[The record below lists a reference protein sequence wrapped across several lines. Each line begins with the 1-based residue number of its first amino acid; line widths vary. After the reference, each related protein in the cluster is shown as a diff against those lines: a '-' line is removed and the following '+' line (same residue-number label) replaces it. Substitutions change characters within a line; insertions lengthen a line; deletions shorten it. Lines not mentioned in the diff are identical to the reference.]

1 MADLINDVRLLL
13 VDDTRTARDV
23 YTRLLTANGYRIE
36 TADSVQEGLK
46 KLAASAFDIV
56 IIDYFMPQENGD
68 VLCRAIRQDARLGHI
83 SPVILTATYSDEIIR
98 LSLEAGASDCLFK
111 DEPEELL
118 LARIAAMVRSIR
130 VRKTIDIERLHL
142 AQILGSLSEGV
153 YGVGRDTHITFMN
166 SAGLKIL
173 GFDHEDEVRGRNPHE
188 LLHFAQIDGRPNPP
202 ETCFL
207 MQAYEL
213 GDELLCW
220 DSVFWTRD
228 RQPLWVEC
236 NVVPMLMNGQHQG
249 SVVAFRDITMLREQ
263 IDKLNWQAYHDSLT
277 RLPNRRYFTDVLERE
292 FYRLKRSD
300 EVSGLLYIDLD
311 EFKAIN
317 DAAGHAAGDQL
328 LVEIGQ
334 LLARRIRGA
343 DVLARLGGD
352 EFGIILP
359 NVNADNLVN
368 IAEEFRALIA
378 DYRFNYRERTFR
390 VSGSVGASLIN
401 KHSTSPEQVLSQ
413 ADTASYTAKRRGD
426 CQAQLYVP
434 TEEGRTGS

>member
-1 MADLINDVRLLL
+1 MADLDGNIRILL

-23 YTRLLTANGYRIE
+23 YTRLFTTNGYRID
-36 TADSVQEGLK
+36 TAESVKGGLK
-46 KLAASAFDIV
+46 KLTESAFDIA

-68 VLCRAIRQDARLGHI
+68 VLCRAIRRDARLAHI
-83 SPVILTATYSDEIIR
+83 APVILTATYSDEIIR

-111 DEPEELL
+111 DEPQELL

-130 VRKTIDIERLHL
+130 VRKTIDLERHHL

-153 YGVGRDTHITFMN
+153 YGVDKSKQVTFMN
-166 SAGLKIL
+166 PAGLKIL
-173 GFDHEDEVRGRNPHE
+173 GYDREDEVRGRNPHE
-188 LLHFAQIDGRPNPP
+188 LFHFAQIDGRPNPP

-228 RQPLWVEC
+228 RRPLWVEC
-236 NVVPMLMNGQHQG
+236 NLVPMFMNGQHQG
-249 SVVAFRDITMLREQ
+249 SVVAFRDITELREQ

-277 RLPNRRYFTDVLERE
+277 CLPNRRYFTDTLDRE
-292 FYRLKRSD
+292 FCRLKRS
-300 EVSGLLYIDLD
+300 EESTGLLYIDLD

-317 DAAGHAAGDQL
+317 DVAGHAAGDL
-328 LVEIGQ
+328 LLMEIGQ
-334 LLARRIRGA
+334 LLSRRIRGA

-359 NVNADNLVN
+359 NVKIDNILDV
-368 IAEEFRALIA
+368 AEEFRALIA
-378 DYRFNYRERTFR
+378 NYSFNYRGRTFR
-390 VSGSVGASLIN
+390 VTGSIGASAMN
-401 KHSTSPEQVLSQ
+401 KHSVSPEQVLSQ
-413 ADTASYTAKRRGD
+413 ADTASYAAKRRSD
-426 CQAQLYVP
+426 HQVQMYFP
-434 TEEGRTGS
+434 IEEGKTGS

>member
-1 MADLINDVRLLL
+1 MIDVTDDTRILL

-23 YTRLLTANGYRIE
+23 YTRLLTEHGYRVDSAESVKHGIE
-36 TADSVQEGLK
+36 KLGTAG
-46 KLAASAFDIV
+46 FDIV
-56 IIDYFMPQENGD
+56 IIDFFMPQENGD
-68 VLCRAIRQDARLGHI
+68 VLCRVIRQDPRYSHI
-83 SPVILTATYSDEIIR
+83 LPVILTATYSDEIIR

-111 DEPEELL
+111 DEPRELF

-130 VRKTIDIERLHL
+130 VRKTIEIERLRL
-142 AQILGSLSEGV
+142 SQILGSLSEGV
-153 YGVGRDTHITFMN
+153 YGVDKDRRLTFIN

-173 GFDHEDEVRGRNPHE
+173 GYDHEDEVRGRNPHE
-188 LLHFAQIDGRPNPP
+188 LFHFAQIDGRPNPP

-228 RQPLWVEC
+228 RRPLWVEC
-236 NVVPMLMNGQHQG
+236 NVMPMFMNGQLQG
-249 SVVAFRDITMLREQ
+249 SVVAFRDITVLREH

-277 RLPNRRYFTDVLERE
+277 RLPNRRYFTDTLERE
-292 FYRLKRSD
+292 FYRLKRSE

-311 EFKAIN
+311 EFKSIN

-359 NVNADNLVN
+359 NVNADNILT

-378 DYRFNYRERTFR
+378 SHSFRYRDRTFR
-390 VSGSVGASLIN
+390 VSGSVGACLMTKDSV
-401 KHSTSPEQVLSQ
+401 SPEQALSQ
-413 ADTASYTAKRRGD
+413 ADTASYTAKRSGARRARLFAPLEQD
-426 CQAQLYVP
+426 
-434 TEEGRTGS
+434 RTGS

>member
-1 MADLINDVRLLL
+1 MADLIDDTRILL
-13 VDDTRTARDV
+13 VDDTRTARDA
-23 YTRLLTANGYRIE
+23 YMRLLTDNGYRIE
-36 TADSVQEGLK
+36 CAESVQDGIK
-46 KLAASAFDIV
+46 RLAAGAFDIV

-68 VLCRAIRQDARLGHI
+68 VLCRAIRQDPRFSHI
-83 SPVILTATYSDEIIR
+83 SPVILTATYSDKIIR

-111 DEPEELL
+111 DEPQELL

-130 VRKTIDIERLHL
+130 VRKTIEIERLHL

-153 YGVGRDTHITFMN
+153 YGVDRAKQITFMN

-173 GFDHEDEVRGRNPHE
+173 GFEHEDEVRGRNPHD

-228 RQPLWVEC
+228 RRPLWVEC
-236 NVVPMLMNGQHQG
+236 NVVPMFMNGQHQG
-249 SVVAFRDITMLREQ
+249 SVVAFRDITVLREQ
-263 IDKLNWQAYHDSLT
+263 IDKLSWQAYHDSLT
-277 RLPNRRYFTDVLERE
+277 RLPNRRYFTDALERE

-359 NVNADNLVN
+359 NINAENIVN

-378 DYRFNYRERTFR
+378 NYSFNYRDRTFR
-390 VSGSVGASLIN
+390 VSGSVGASLMN
-401 KHSTSPEQVLSQ
+401 KQSVSSEQVLSQ
-413 ADTASYTAKRRGD
+413 ADTASYTAKRHSDR
-426 CQAQLYVP
+426 QAQLYMPV
-434 TEEGRTGS
+434 EEDRTGS

>member
-1 MADLINDVRLLL
+1 MADIIDATRILL

-23 YTRLLTANGYRIE
+23 YSRLLSEHGYKVDCAESVKHGIE
-36 TADSVQEGLK
+36 KLGVAD
-46 KLAASAFDIV
+46 FDIV

-68 VLCRAIRQDARLGHI
+68 VLCRAIRQDPGFSHI
-83 SPVILTATYSDEIIR
+83 TPVILTATYSDDIIR

-111 DEPEELL
+111 DEPKELL
-118 LARIAAMVRSIR
+118 LARITAMVRSIR

-142 AQILGSLSEGV
+142 AQILSSISEGV
-153 YGVGRDTHITFMN
+153 YGVDKNKRITFMN
-166 SAGLKIL
+166 AAGLKIL
-173 GFDHEDEVRGRNPHE
+173 GYDSEDEVCGRDPHE
-188 LLHFAQIDGRPNPP
+188 LFHFAQIDGRPNPP

-207 MQAYEL
+207 LQAYEL

-228 RQPLWVEC
+228 RRPLWVEC
-236 NVVPMLMNGQHQG
+236 NVVPMFMNGQLQG
-249 SVVAFRDITMLREQ
+249 SVVAFRDISVLREQ

-277 RLPNRRYFTDVLERE
+277 RLPNRRYFTDALERE
-292 FYRLKRSD
+292 FYRLKRSE

-311 EFKAIN
+311 EFKSIN

-359 NVNADNLVN
+359 NVNEENLAV
-368 IAEEFRALIA
+368 IAEEFSTLIA
-378 DYRFNYRERTFR
+378 KYGFHYNDRTFT
-390 VSGSVGASLIN
+390 VSGSVGACLIS
-401 KHSTSPEQVLSQ
+401 KASVSPEQVLSQ
-413 ADTASYTAKRRGD
+413 ADTASYTAKRRGKRH
-426 CQAQLYVP
+426 AQLFQLI
-434 TEEGRTGS
+434 EKDRTGS